1 MWLELNETRGE
12 WQEMSSG
19 MEARDHRPKT
29 LEFILRVM
37 ERDWR
42 VVGKVVMC
50 SDLCFRNSPFAS
62 LWRIDCKRVRIET
75 GRPVR
80 KLFQ

>member
-1 MWLELNETRGE
+1 MAR
-12 WQEMSSG
+12 EMSSET
-19 MEARDHRPKT
+19 EARDRRPKT

-42 VVGKVVMC
+42 VVGKVVIC
-50 SDLCFRNSPFAS
+50 SDLCVRNSPFAS
-62 LWRIDCKRVRIET
+62 LRRLDCKGVRIET

-80 KLFQ
+80 RLLQ